1 MPLLSALFQNLNS
14 NPNPIL
20 ARLELKAGHGAGKS
34 TQKVIEEAVDKFC
47 ITARSMS
54 LEMKPL
60 PTAAL

>member
-1 MPLLSALFQNLNS
+1 
-14 NPNPIL
+14 L

-47 ITARSMS
+47 ITARSLS

-60 PTAAL
+60 PKALKAHQ